1 MLVPRARLW
10 GYWSNHAVDAHVRE
24 DRSMTDANP
33 PDVRRQLGDFLR
45 ARRERLSPED
55 VGLPA
60 TARRRTPGLRREE
73 VAVLAGVGVT
83 WYTWLEQG
91 RPINVSLQVLM
102 AVGRTL
108 QLDAGETRHLQ
119 RLAGMRVSP
128 TEPGAC
134 DPDLAAAFL
143 PVLEKLDPYPACL
156 QTPWF
161 DVVVYN
167 RSYRFLFT
175 DLDRVPPGER
185 NCAVQ
190 FFTDPD
196 WRSRYVDDDIFA
208 TRMVARMRASVGAD
222 LHGAAASTVGDLRD
236 RSDEFAQLW
245 GAHDILVQDYE
256 TKRLN
261 SPLVGILHLNF
272 VSTEVAATGHRM
284 TVMTPADDG
293 TSEKLAELGS
303 RTSSD

>member
-1 MLVPRARLW
+1 MP
-10 GYWSNHAVDAHVRE
+10 
-24 DRSMTDANP
+24 DANP
-33 PDVRRQLGDFLR
+33 PEVRRQLGDFLR
-45 ARRERLSPED
+45 ARRERLSPEE

-91 RPINVSLQVLM
+91 RPINVSMQVLM

-108 QLDAGETRHLQ
+108 QLDAGEVRHLQ
-119 RLAGMRVSP
+119 RLAGIRISP
-128 TEPGAC
+128 AEPAAC
-134 DPDLAAAFL
+134 EPDLAAAFQ

-161 DVVVYN
+161 DLVAYN

-175 DLDRVPPGER
+175 DLNRVPAGER

-190 FFTDPD
+190 FFTNPD
-196 WRSRYVDDDIFA
+196 WRSRYVDDDIVA
-208 TRMVARMRASVGAD
+208 TRMVARMRSSVGAD
-222 LHGAAASTVGDLRD
+222 LHGAAATTIDDLLD

-245 GAHDILVQDYE
+245 GTHDILVQDYE
-256 TKRLN
+256 TKRLD
-261 SPLVGILHLNF
+261 SPLVGVLRLNF

-293 TSEKLAELGS
+293 TSEKLSVLES
-303 RTSSD
+303 RTGSD